1 MFFLLQLYS
10 NSVCLDCAFSLL
22 YFCNDSATKINYLFS
37 TTLSINIMGYIIVS
51 IAKLHQFKV
60 DDSAT
65 ETRIATLDASFF
77 GVLL

>member
-1 MFFLLQLYS
+1 
-10 NSVCLDCAFSLL
+10 
-22 YFCNDSATKINYLFS
+22 
-37 TTLSINIMGYIIVS
+37 MGYIIVS

-77 GVLL
+77 SVLLPRGVSGRSISGSFYIPFGYVGISVGFFGSSVQSSLKFGRHI